1 MVPQNPAIFI
11 SRGEILMLFNVYDW
25 EKSSKVSIH
34 VNELIARIS
43 AFNIRDGS
51 HEETAKCFAVMART
65 ELARKLKI
73 YGGSGCEKH
82 KECEICSEPGHCL
95 EYGIPVMDIPQI
107 IREAILETDNKIITF
122 EGKPIRPYFHYR
134 CGGSTE
140 NSENVIG
147 NKITYLRKVFCDYC
161 KGVEDE
167 GKDKFFTLEELE
179 RLLDIRIEKPR
190 DEYYN
195 INGIFEDINI
205 DEEGRIKTIKI
216 GGKIFKGTDLMNI
229 LNLNSTRFNYMP
241 VRFLISCIGKGHGLG
256 LCLTGAEKMAEMGM
270 KYEEILDYYY
280 TGIKLEKMQVPEKEK
295 PLKGQVIVLDAASGK
310 GDSNE
315 AKGPSDLKEGE
326 VNLSIVRQLEKLLL
340 EDGAKVF
347 LTRQNEDHLILSKRV
362 ELANERKPNFF
373 ISIGQNT
380 FPNETASGTEI
391 YHYREDETGKNL
403 SNFIMEEVSTALMSR
418 RRGVRVAEFYLLRE
432 VRCSAIFIQLL
443 YITNPED
450 DKKLADFDMQ
460 RKAAAA
466 IYQAIRKYYGR

>member
-1 MVPQNPAIFI
+1 M
-11 SRGEILMLFNVYDW
+11 LMLYNVYDW
-25 EKSSKVSIH
+25 EKSSIVPIH
-34 VNELIARIS
+34 IDELIARIS
-43 AFNIRDGS
+43 AFNIKEGS
-51 HEETAKCFAVMART
+51 HDETAKCFAIMART

-95 EYGIPVMDIPQI
+95 EYGIPNMYIPQI
-107 IREAILETDNKIITF
+107 IKEAIKETDNKIITF
-122 EGKPIRPYFHYR
+122 EGKPIKPYFHYR
-134 CGGSTE
+134 CGGATE

-147 NKITYLRKVFCDYC
+147 NRITYLRKVFCDYC

-179 RLLDIRIEKPR
+179 GLLGIRIEKPK
-190 DEYYN
+190 DEYYS
-195 INGIFEDINI
+195 INGIFEDISI

-216 GGKIFKGTDLMNI
+216 GGKTFKGIDLMNI

-280 TGIKLEKMQVPEKEK
+280 TGIKLEKMQTPEKEN

-315 AKGPSDLKEGE
+315 AKGLSGIKEGE
-326 VNLSIVRQLEKLLL
+326 INLSIVKELEKLLL

-347 LTRQNEDHLILSKRV
+347 LTRQDEEHLILSKRA
-362 ELANERKPNFF
+362 ELANIGKPNFF

-380 FPNETASGTEI
+380 FPNETASGTVI
-391 YHYREDETGKNL
+391 YHYREDEEGKKL
-403 SNFIMEEVSTALMSR
+403 SNLIMKEVTNALASQH
-418 RRGVRVAEFYLLRE
+418 RGVRNAEFYLLRE
-432 VRCSAIFIQLL
+432 VRCSSIFIELL

-450 DKKLADFDMQ
+450 ERKLADFHMHK
-460 RKAAAA
+460 KAAAA
-466 IYQAIRKYYGR
+466 IYEAIKKYYEL